1 MTDTYMRPRNKF
13 IPIIKKDTGELFK
26 VINTDLIAE
35 IMADGSITLENNS
48 FIPHIVHKMTALDI
62 MSEIYSGQDI
72 MEKVKDARDKMELEK
87 DTENFKRKHFKS

>member
-1 MTDTYMRPRNKF
+1 MRPRNKF

-35 IMADGSITLENNS
+35 ITADGSISLENNS
-48 FIPHIVHKMTALDI
+48 FIPHMVHKMTALDI

-72 MEKVKDARDKMELEK
+72 MEKVKDAKIARKKIK
-87 DTENFKRKHFKS
+87 DEEISRKKILNLNRSD